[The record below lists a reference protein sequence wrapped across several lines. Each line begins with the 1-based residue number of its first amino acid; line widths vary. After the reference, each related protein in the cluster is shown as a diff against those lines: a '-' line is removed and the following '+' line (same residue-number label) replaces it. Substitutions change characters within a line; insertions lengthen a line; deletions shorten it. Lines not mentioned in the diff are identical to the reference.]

1 MNQHIKKIKKII
13 LTAGALFFFNGLHA
27 QTDADGILMTKNN
40 FCAGIMYN
48 YSSWKNYWEGAHKR
62 DNANLGTVSTQ
73 MSGIMGIY
81 GVNNKLNVLF
91 GIPYVKTKATGG
103 QLHGMKGIQ
112 DLSLWIKYLPL
123 EKAVGN
129 GIISLYTLAGF
140 SFPVSDYNPDF
151 LPLSIGLHSKN
162 LSLRGIVD
170 YQTGDWFATA
180 SATYVLRDNI
190 KLYRTSYYTTEMHYT
205 NEVKMPDAAQF
216 NLRLGY
222 RTHKLIAEA
231 LLSNWTT
238 LGGFDITKNNMPFPS
253 NKMNTT
259 SAGLN
264 MKYYVNH
271 VKGLSLTGGSDFTI
285 AGRNVGEAASYNAGI
300 FYILNY
306 ANSKKN
312 SSHNPKK
319 N

>member
-1 MNQHIKKIKKII
+1 MFVFSVFSFIQ
-13 LTAGALFFFNGLHA
+13 LYA
-27 QTDADGILMTKNN
+27 QTDADGIMMTKNN
-40 FCAGIMYN
+40 LCIGATYN
-48 YSSWKNYWEGAHKR
+48 YSSWKNYWEGTHKR

-73 MSGIMGIY
+73 MLGIMGIY
-81 GVNNKLNVLF
+81 GVTNKLDVLF

-103 QLHGMKGIQ
+103 QLHGMEGIQ
-112 DLSLWIKYLPL
+112 DLSLWIKYLPF
-123 EKAVGN
+123 EKKLGN

-151 LPLSIGLHSKN
+151 LPLAIGLHSKN

-180 SATYVLRDNI
+180 AATYVLRDNI
-190 KLYRTSYYTTEMHYT
+190 KIYRTSYYTTEMHYT

-253 NKMNTT
+253 NKMNMTT
-259 SAGLN
+259 AGINL
-264 MKYYVNH
+264 KYYVKQ
-271 VKGLSLTGGSDFTI
+271 VDGLSLIGGSDLTI
-285 AGRNVGEAASYNAGI
+285 AGRNVGEAISYNAGV
-300 FYILNY
+300 FYILDY
-306 ANSKKN
+306 THSKRNSSQDAKKN
-312 SSHNPKK
+312 
-319 N
+319 